1 MDTQRQLTSTDV
13 QTAIEALGLEIQ
25 IMTFDISTATAP
37 QAAEA
42 IGTELGSIV
51 KSLCFIIADQPVI
64 VLAAGD
70 QRIDDRKL
78 GTLYDVGRKKVKIA
92 DAETTIGR
100 TGYAPGGVPPIGHRT
115 HLPVLIDQ
123 TLARFET
130 VYAAAGSAN
139 SIFSMPFETLVSI
152 TNGRIADVAK
162 D

>member
-1 MDTQRQLTSTDV
+1 MDTQRQLTSIDV
-13 QTAIEALGLEIQ
+13 QTALEALGLEIQ
-25 IMTFDISTATAP
+25 ITTFDIPTATAL

-51 KSLCFIIADQPVI
+51 KSLCFVIADQPVI

-92 DAETTIGR
+92 DAETTIGW